1 MNSESIMH
9 SDVLDIVFEKR
20 NKLYGAYTLRKFYNH
35 RLIKS
40 LGITIGAVTFLSAFT
55 FIPARKVIVIPVGD
69 YVMRRLPKPTI
80 ADAKKEILKTAK
92 AQKALQSKLTTPLIV
107 DSKSR
112 ADTLF
117 EIKPTQVTGS
127 INMVGGKDEDPGII
141 GIPAGVETGG
151 GQVPASTNVLVDKSK
166 PMDDP
171 EIEPEYP
178 GGIQALRKFL
188 ERNLI
193 NPAEM
198 EEGEMV
204 SVHIKFVVGFDG
216 KLQQFKV
223 VKDGGEIFNKEVI
236 RVLKKMPEW
245 IPGKSRGE
253 NVSVNFTIPIKFVPV
268 E

>member
-1 MNSESIMH
+1 
-9 SDVLDIVFEKR
+9 
-20 NKLYGAYTLRKFYNH
+20 
-35 RLIKS
+35 
-40 LGITIGAVTFLSAFT
+40 
-55 FIPARKVIVIPVGD
+55 
-69 YVMRRLPKPTI
+69 
-80 ADAKKEILKTAK
+80 
-92 AQKALQSKLTTPLIV
+92 
-107 DSKSR
+107 
-112 ADTLF
+112 
-117 EIKPTQVTGS
+117 
-127 INMVGGKDEDPGII
+127 
-141 GIPAGVETGG
+141 
-151 GQVPASTNVLVDKSK
+151 
-166 PMDDP
+166 MDDP
-171 EIEPEYP
+171 EIEPDYP

-188 ERNLI
+188 ERNLV